1 MSLIRLDNVY
11 KIYGEGQENQVNA
24 LDGVTLEIEQGEFVA
39 IIGTSGSGKST
50 MMNILGCLDVPTSG
64 EDYLDGTPI
73 SGRSRRELELIRS
86 RKIAFIFQ
94 GYNLIPSL
102 SVWQNV
108 ALPMLYQKVP
118 LAQRRERAME
128 ALERVEIAAKADCR
142 PGPPHRAGHGRKDRP
157 RQPMGRRAGGSA
169 RGPGGGAVNALL
181 MALDSIREKKGRS
194 FLTMLGII
202 IGVTAV
208 LVLVALVSG
217 YNADI
222 TAYYEKLGVNKVNV
236 SVSWYDTSRAV
247 YVMSA
252 LYDYGNGELGDMVE
266 GVSPD
271 VSISLP
277 LKYRTTTL
285 DSSTVYFG
293 SDQYA
298 ACNNYTLEDGRDINA
313 FDIEQRNMVCV
324 LGSYVADSL
333 FQYADPIGETVYI
346 GGNPFTVVG
355 VYYQKDGG
363 TESSM
368 DDMAVIPYSL
378 DRAILETDYLTS
390 FTVKVDTSDHM
401 DSVMASLELFLA
413 DTISSTVGEYELEN
427 GNSAMTESTEEMTSM
442 SVVLGGIAGIALLV
456 GGIGIMN
463 IMLVTVTERT
473 REIGIKKSIG
483 APRGEIVGQ
492 FLVEAAILSGM
503 GGIIG
508 ILLGFGLSLVLG
520 KAMYD
525 LILLPGALVT
535 AGAFG
540 FSVII
545 GIVFGIYPAVK
556 ASNLQ
561 PVDALRAD

>member
-1 MSLIRLDNVY
+1 M
-11 KIYGEGQENQVNA
+11 NA
-24 LDGVTLEIEQGEFVA
+24 LG
-39 IIGTSGSGKST
+39 
-50 MMNILGCLDVPTSG
+50 M
-64 EDYLDGTPI
+64 
-73 SGRSRRELELIRS
+73 
-86 RKIAFIFQ
+86 
-94 GYNLIPSL
+94 
-102 SVWQNV
+102 
-108 ALPMLYQKVP
+108 
-118 LAQRRERAME
+118 
-128 ALERVEIAAKADCR
+128 ALE
-142 PGPPHRAGHGRKDRP
+142 
-157 RQPMGRRAGGSA
+157 
-169 RGPGGGAVNALL
+169 
-181 MALDSIREKKGRS
+181 SIREKKGRS

-236 SVSWYDTSRAV
+236 TVTWYDTSRSV
-247 YVMSA
+247 DVMSA
-252 LYDYGNGELGDMVE
+252 LYDYCDEELSDMVE

-271 VSISLP
+271 VSTSLP
-277 LKYRTTTL
+277 MKYRTTTL
-285 DSSTVYFG
+285 DSSTVYLG
-293 SDQYA
+293 SDEYA
-298 ACNNYTLEDGRDINA
+298 ACNNYTLESGRDISA
-313 FDIEQRNMVCV
+313 FDIEQRNRVCV
-324 LGSYVADSL
+324 LGSYVAASL
-333 FQYADPIGETVYI
+333 FQYADPIGETVYL
-346 GGNPFTVVG
+346 GGEPFTVVG
-355 VYYQKDGG
+355 TYYQKDGG
-363 TESSM
+363 TEGSM

-378 DRAILETDYLTS
+378 DRAILQTDYLTS
-390 FTVKVDTSDHM
+390 FTVKVDKSDNM
-401 DSVMASLELFLA
+401 EAVMADLEVFLA

-427 GNSAMTESTEEMTSM
+427 GNAAMTESTEEMTSM

-483 APRGEIVGQ
+483 APRGEIIGQ

-503 GGIIG
+503 GGVIG
-508 ILLGFGLSLVLG
+508 ILLGYGLSLILG

-525 LILLPGALVT
+525 LILFPDSLVT